1 MPSTIKRTN
10 SIRDSPEPESSRS
23 NKRAKKTRSFQAED
37 TEQDSD
43 MLDQEDQDITIDAD
57 RQEETSSDDEEEEDD
72 EEQEQNGNPKTIIQS
87 RPRRTLNF
95 DKIDYNNMSIN
106 EAGTISRVEVVN
118 FMCHK
123 FLQIDLGPKINFII
137 GHNGSGKSAIL
148 TAITVALGANANA
161 TNRAKSVSSFIKEG
175 TRYVWL
181 CREASSVLLTCESSA
196 AIVTIHLTNNGPNAY
211 RPDVYPERIIVERR
225 INKEGG
231 SPYKLK
237 NKSGRVVSQKKE
249 DLVAILDHLNLL
261 VNNPLTMLTQDMA
274 RKFLSDSTSEDKY
287 KLFMHGTQLTH
298 LQSDYEA
305 IRQGIENNKQ
315 LLDRKRE
322 ALQILQNNA
331 AEAQRKYEDM
341 QAAKEVENKIDEL
354 SNELVWSQ
362 IIIKEKEVARNLA
375 QVQAVQ
381 KELDQ
386 IREAQEVWKSK
397 VHEVDQQILSANE
410 EWEAF
415 RNLPNPDEEEKARL
429 IQDRAEK
436 SFQKSSYKGDLSEIN
451 KKIKI
456 TKDAK
461 AEHMKQLQ
469 IETDKLEASSRV
481 KRNEILQEIEKC
493 EGKMAERVT
502 KAQNYAREERDLQAE
517 ITKVEESKRSYET
530 QIAELK
536 RRKEQAA
543 KNIREMESQ
552 RGDKMRAYGSRMP
565 QVLKAIREETRWEK
579 RRPIGPFGAFLEL
592 LQPEFANVLE
602 SVLNKSM
609 GGFAVET
616 FRDRDLLVKILRQS
630 SMHHIPVF
638 VSDFDIFDYSS
649 GEPDAKF
656 LTTLRA
662 LRFSDEWVKR
672 QLITMNKIEK
682 MLLMKNRER
691 ADEIMYSKP
700 RNVDL
705 CFTDE
710 GFKVGGK
717 SGMKTEAVEKFR
729 GTPRFQKDVEG
740 AIANERNIVRKIDAQ
755 YTEKSEEWKRVCQEL
770 RELENQRRECQRGE
784 HAVKRE
790 IAVLE
795 SSISQKKETL
805 KEEDPVDLNIFH
817 DDIAECEE
825 KIKRYV
831 GQFEV
836 IKAQMIEVSK
846 AMAEVNKKIEV
857 LESRE
862 AERLSTS
869 DSYRFKIEKLERTK
883 SKFLEKLS
891 GLNVEAQTKKV
902 RHERSRSLYN
912 DSNNMLKSWLEQS
925 AEDYPDRYETDRKPE
940 EIERDIRHYEGVAQ
954 ESAERAGM
962 SLREAQQETYS
973 TLKAYEDAKKVIAGM
988 LKNQK
993 TMGKMLIARIEKW
1006 EAFRAYISLAAKSYF
1021 GYYLHLRGDE
1031 GSLRFN
1037 HAAKK
1042 LEIRVSTGDQYSK
1055 GSRQKDSRS
1064 LSGGE
1069 KSFSQISLL
1078 LSLWQSIS
1086 SPLICL
1092 DEFDVFMDAVNRKQ
1106 TMGMIMNAACDNTSQ
1121 YILITPQDASNM
1133 EPGPYITVH
1142 RMADPERAQ

>member
-10 SIRDSPEPESSRS
+10 SARDSPEPESSRS
-23 NKRAKKTRSFQAED
+23 NKRAKKTTSFQGED
-37 TEQDSD
+37 SEEDSEMVD
-43 MLDQEDQDITIDAD
+43 PDEADHDITTGADDQED
-57 RQEETSSDDEEEEDD
+57 EVSDDDNDNEDEEEE
-72 EEQEQNGNPKTIIQS
+72 NGNQTAIIQS

-95 DKIDYNNMSIN
+95 DKIDYNNMAIN

-123 FLQIDLGPKINFII
+123 FLQIDLGPKINFVI

-148 TAITVALGANANA
+148 TAITVALGANASA
-161 TNRAKSVSSFIKEG
+161 TNRGKSMSSFIKEG
-175 TRYVWL
+175 T
-181 CREASSVLLTCESSA
+181 SA

-211 RPDVYPERIIVERR
+211 RPDLYPERIVVERR

-237 NKSGRVVSQKKE
+237 NKAGRIISQKKE
-249 DLVAILDHLNLL
+249 DLLAILDHLNLL

-287 KLFMHGTQLTH
+287 KLFMHGTQLTQ
-298 LQSDYEA
+298 LQNDYEA
-305 IRQGIENNKQ
+305 IREGLESNKQ
-315 LLDRKRE
+315 NLDRKKE
-322 ALQILQNNA
+322 GLQILQSKA

-341 QAAKEVENKIDEL
+341 QAAKEVESKIDEL

-375 QVQAVQ
+375 QTQALQ
-381 KELDQ
+381 KELDN
-386 IREAQEVWKSK
+386 IREAQDVWKSK

-415 RNLPNPDEEEKARL
+415 RALPNPDQEEKAQL

-436 SFQKSSYKGDLSEIN
+436 TLQKSSYKGDLNEIN
-451 KKIKI
+451 RKIKLI
-456 TKDAK
+456 KESRL
-461 AEHMKQLQ
+461 EHTKQLK
-469 IETDKLEASSRV
+469 IETDKLEASSRL

-493 EGKMAERVT
+493 KEKMAERIT
-502 KAQNYAREERDLQAE
+502 KAKNYAREESELQVE
-517 ITKVEESKRSYET
+517 IGKCEESKRSFEFH
-530 QIAELK
+530 IAELN
-536 RRKEQAA
+536 RRKEQAQ
-543 KNIREMESQ
+543 KNIRELENQ
-552 RGDKMRAYGSRMP
+552 RGDKMRAYGARMP

-579 RRPIGPFGAFLEL
+579 RRPIGPFGSTLEL

-609 GGFAVET
+609 NGFVVET
-616 FRDRDLLVKILRQS
+616 FKDRDLLVKILRHYQ
-630 SMHHIPVF
+630 MHYISVF

-649 GEPDAKF
+649 GEPDPHYITA
-656 LTTLRA
+656 LRA
-662 LRFSDEWVKR
+662 LKFSDEWVKR
-672 QLITMNKIEK
+672 QLITMNKVEK

-691 ADEIMYSKP
+691 ADEIMFRKP
-700 RNVDL
+700 KNIDL
-705 CFTDE
+705 CFTDQ
-710 GFKVGGK
+710 GYKVGGK
-717 SGMKTEAVEKFR
+717 SGMKTESVDKFR
-729 GTPRFQKDVEG
+729 GIPRFQKDVEG
-740 AIANERNIVRKIDAQ
+740 AISYERNIINETNVQ
-755 YTEKSEEWKRVCQEL
+755 LGEKNDEWKIVCQKV

-784 HAVKRE
+784 HAIKRE

-795 SSISQKKETL
+795 SSIAQKKETL

-817 DDIAECEE
+817 DDIAECDE
-825 KIKRYV
+825 KTKRYIS
-831 GQFEV
+831 QFNV
-836 IKAQMIEVSK
+836 INAQMIEV
-846 AMAEVNKKIEV
+846 NKTLTEITRKIEA
-857 LESRE
+857 LQSRE
-862 AERLSTS
+862 TERLSMS
-869 DSYRFKIEKLERTK
+869 DTYKFKIEKIEQTK
-883 SKFLEKLS
+883 TRYLEKLS
-891 GLNVEAQTKKV
+891 NLNVQAQTMKV
-902 RHERSRSLYN
+902 RHERSRGIYN
-912 DSNNMLKSWLEQS
+912 ESNNMLKSWLEQS
-925 AEDYPDRYETDRKPE
+925 AEDYPDRYETNRKPE
-940 EIERDIRHYEGVAQ
+940 VIERDIRHYEGVAQ
-954 ESAERAGM
+954 ESANRAGM
-962 SLREAQQETYS
+962 SLTEAQEQTY
-973 TLKAYEDAKKVIAGM
+973 TALKEYEEAKKVISGL
-988 LKNQK
+988 LKIQK
-993 TMGKMLIARIEKW
+993 SMGKMLTARIEKW

-1037 HAAKK
+1037 HSAKK

-1106 TMGMIMNAACDNTSQ
+1106 TMGMIMNAASDNTSQ

-1133 EPGPYITVH
+1133 EPGPFITVH
-1142 RMADPERAQ
+1142 RMADPDRAQ